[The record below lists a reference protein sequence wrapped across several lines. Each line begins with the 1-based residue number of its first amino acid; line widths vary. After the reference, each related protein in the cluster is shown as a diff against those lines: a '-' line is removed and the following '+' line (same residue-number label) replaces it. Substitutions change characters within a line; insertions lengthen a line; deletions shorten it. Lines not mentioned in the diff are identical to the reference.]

1 MFVHSLIET
10 PNATS
15 TTVKPAT
22 VAAATT
28 TTIVT
33 ASASAST
40 ATTSDANKDIA
51 ATNAYLA
58 SLDTLEEAESLVR
71 LLEEN
76 NISHDNIERIHK
88 LIPYYNQAT
97 TGSLVDLD

>member
-22 VAAATT
+22 VATT
-28 TTIVT
+28 TTIIVT
-33 ASASAST
+33 ASASPST
-40 ATTSDANKDIA
+40 VTTSDANKDIA